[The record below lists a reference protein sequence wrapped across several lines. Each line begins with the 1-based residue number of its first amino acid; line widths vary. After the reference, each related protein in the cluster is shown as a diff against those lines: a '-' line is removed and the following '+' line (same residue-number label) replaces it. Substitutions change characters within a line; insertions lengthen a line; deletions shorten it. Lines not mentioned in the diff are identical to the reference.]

1 MIWLRHPEG
10 APFVLR
16 LQGLGRLEDTAVS
29 AAARG
34 RDGRLWAC
42 PVRVLDDEVG
52 TVEIDGAAAGRA
64 WPAGLY
70 AMDVR
75 LTRGAQTALS
85 RTFGIAVLDPEGA
98 AEDARR
104 RAALPLRPGL
114 RRVWSAG
121 GEVLDAICRRE
132 LGTEAATTAVYDLNP
147 GLALLGPLLPPGVG
161 ILVPEAPPPA
171 APRRTVRLWGAA

>member
-10 APFVLR
+10 TPFTLR
-16 LQGLGRLEDTAVS
+16 LQGLGRLEDTGVT

-34 RDGRLWAC
+34 RDGRLWAFAI
-42 PVRVLDDEVG
+42 RILDDEAG

-85 RTFGIAVLDPEGA
+85 RTFGIAVLDPEGM

-104 RAALPLRPGL
+104 RTALAPRPGL
-114 RRVWSAG
+114 RRVWSEA

-132 LGTEAATTAVYDLNP
+132 LGSEVPTAAVYELNP
-147 GLALLGPLLPPGVG
+147 GLAVLGPILPSGVG
-161 ILVPEAPPPA
+161 ILIPEVSPAPPARP
-171 APRRTVRLWGAA
+171 TVRLWGSA